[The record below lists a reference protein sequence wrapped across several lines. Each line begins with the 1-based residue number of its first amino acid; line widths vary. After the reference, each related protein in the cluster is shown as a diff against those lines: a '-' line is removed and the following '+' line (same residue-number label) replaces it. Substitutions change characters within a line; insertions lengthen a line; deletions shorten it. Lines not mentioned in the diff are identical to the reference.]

1 MVQQGNFLPESA
13 FSADS
18 LMVSVQPPVSN
29 RMHQQLCAHLN
40 IPNSASHIIVWTRE
54 NTTHTDRNGYM
65 ALLLWLLNLHGAA
78 LVAAEVHSG
87 KVTQISQKRQ

>member
-1 MVQQGNFLPESA
+1 
-13 FSADS
+13 
-18 LMVSVQPPVSN
+18 MVSVQPPVSN

-40 IPNSASHIIVWTRE
+40 IPNSASHIIVWTCE

-78 LVAAEVHSG
+78 LVAAEVYSG